1 VASRPSR
8 SGKSWS
14 DLPPGRHHGLILEGR
29 PTPADCIFVPPGAAS
44 IRSLASLSLRAI
56 SGPTTCQCLVAP
68 AVIGLGY
75 FVTPQFLAVYLYYG
89 AVTALFAAF
98 WFYVA
103 PHPWQ
108 RWSVLG
114 TRLSTMTS

>member
-1 VASRPSR
+1 
-8 SGKSWS
+8 
-14 DLPPGRHHGLILEGR
+14 
-29 PTPADCIFVPPGAAS
+29 
-44 IRSLASLSLRAI
+44 
-56 SGPTTCQCLVAP
+56 
-68 AVIGLGY
+68 VIGLGY